1 VAVAVVDSPAGE
13 HRGHGEARIGQGE
26 TGMDIMKHAMKR
38 TDAANWWLSQ
48 KAAVAKAV
56 DDAERATGHQIVV
69 AVGKL
74 GRRPDIAANRVA
86 RKQKGATIVFCVDP
100 LDRRFELRWLTAITL
115 PDEIVARTSQLL
127 AEQRLAE
134 AIALVATA
142 LPVQAEGEELPDIV
156 ED

>member
-1 VAVAVVDSPAGE
+1 
-13 HRGHGEARIGQGE
+13 
-26 TGMDIMKHAMKR
+26 MKR
-38 TDAANWWLSQ
+38 KDAASWWLAQ
-48 KAAVAKAV
+48 KATVAQAV
-56 DDAERATGHQIVV
+56 DDAERSTGHQIVV

-74 GRRPDIAANRVA
+74 GRRPDLTANRVA

-100 LDRRFELRWLTAITL
+100 LDRRFELRWSTAVTL
-115 PDEIVARTSQLL
+115 SDEIVAQVSRLL
-127 AEQRLAE
+127 AAQRLSE

>member
-1 VAVAVVDSPAGE
+1 MVKPEKTAKPKFT
-13 HRGHGEARIGQGE
+13 AR
-26 TGMDIMKHAMKR
+26 HAMKR
-38 TDAANWWLSQ
+38 KDAAAWWLAQ
-48 KAAVAKAV
+48 KATVAQAV
-56 DDAERATGHQIVV
+56 DAAERSTGHQIVV

-74 GRRPDIAANRVA
+74 GRRPDLTANRVA

-100 LDRRFELRWLTAITL
+100 LDRRFELRWSTAVTL
-115 PDEIVARTSQLL
+115 SDEIVAQVSRLL
-127 AEQRLAE
+127 AAQRLSE